1 MKRFRIILLFL
12 LICAAFAS
20 AYYAMEPLIY
30 RAHMT
35 EQCEK
40 KTEEFYAAVREARK
54 QTDKPDSEQEQEED
68 KPYEDLYN
76 SMKDYNEFIFKA
88 GQNALTSRTSY
99 QLQIFDLTQYGLTDQ
114 TFGVIYIPKMD
125 VELPLYLGASDE
137 NMANGAAVLSQTSV
151 PIGGDN
157 TNAVIAGQRGWNGYK
172 YFQDIELLN
181 KDDEV
186 YITTIWET
194 LVYKVSEIRVVTP
207 DDIGSIHIQPG
218 RDLVTLMT
226 CHPYASGGKY
236 RYLVFCERAEDLP

>member
-1 MKRFRIILLFL
+1 MRKVKVTLLII
-12 LICAAFAS
+12 LICAAAVS
-20 AYYAMEPLIY
+20 AAYAMTPLVYRARMTKQCEAETEQFYAFISEIQERKTTEPEQKVPEERPYPELYKAMREYNDIIY
-30 RAHMT
+30 R
-35 EQCEK
+35 
-40 KTEEFYAAVREARK
+40 
-54 QTDKPDSEQEQEED
+54 
-68 KPYEDLYN
+68 N
-76 SMKDYNEFIFKA
+76 
-88 GQNALTSRTSY
+88 GQNALVSRASY
-99 QLQIFDLTQYGLTDQ
+99 QMQLFDLTRYGLPDQ

-157 TNAVIAGQRGWNGYK
+157 TNAVIAGHRGWNGYK

-194 LVYKVSEIRVVTP
+194 LVYKVSEIKVVTP
-207 DDIGSIHIQPG
+207 DDIGSIHIQTG

-226 CHPYASGGKY
+226 CHPYASGGRY
-236 RYLVFCERAEDLP
+236 RYLVFCERAEELP